1 VSISSEAAQFFA
13 NIDAKQWLL
22 FGLFPVFLLVAGVEF
37 WHFRGSA
44 VYKLEDS
51 VASIVL
57 GASYLVFEVLLYALF
72 VWSIYDWVYQYRIA
86 TIEMSALWFVVLY
99 VLVDF
104 LFFVYH
110 FIAHHVRFFWATH
123 CVHHA
128 SEHMNFT
135 TAMRQSTLYPL
146 AAVWAFFLPLAL
158 LGFEREWIFFALAL
172 NLAYQ
177 FFLHT
182 QWVGKLPRPVEWLF
196 NTPSHHRVHHGRNP
210 RYIDRNFGGTLII
223 FDRLFGTFA
232 AEDPD
237 EKPEYGITRQV
248 YSFNPV
254 ELTIHEWRD
263 LWRDISQSGSLAVR
277 LKHLWAGP
285 EWQRDSAQG

>member
-1 VSISSEAAQFFA
+1 MSIASEATQFLA

-128 SEHMNFT
+128 SEYMNFT

-146 AAVWAFFLPLAL
+146 AAIWAFFLPAAL
-158 LGFEREWIFFALAL
+158 LGFEREWIFFVLAL

-196 NTPSHHRVHHGRNP
+196 NTPSHHRVHHGRNA

-223 FDRLFGTFA
+223 FDRMFGTFA

-237 EKPEYGITRQV
+237 EKPDYGITRQV

-254 ELTIHEWRD
+254 ELTLHEWRD
-263 LWRDISQSGSLAVR
+263 LWQDISQPGGVAVR

-285 EWQRDSAQG
+285 EWRRDLAQE

>member
-1 VSISSEAAQFFA
+1 MSVTSEAAQFLA

-22 FGLFPVFLLVAGVEF
+22 FALFPVFLLMAGVEF

-57 GASYLVFEVLLYALF
+57 GASYLIFEVLLYALF

-86 TIEMSALWFVVLY
+86 TIEMNALSFAVLY

-110 FIAHHVRFFWATH
+110 FVAHHVRFFWATH

-128 SEHMNFT
+128 SEYMNFT

-146 AAVWAFFLPLAL
+146 AAIWAFFLPAAL
-158 LGFEREWIFFALAL
+158 LGFEREWIFFVLAL

-210 RYIDRNFGGTLII
+210 RYIDRNFGGTLIV
-223 FDRLFGTFA
+223 FDRMFGTFA

-237 EKPEYGITRQV
+237 EKPDYGITRQV

-263 LWRDISQSGSLAVR
+263 LWRDMSQSGSLAVR

-285 EWQRDSAQG
+285 EWRRDSAQE